1 MQSTEKVSTF
11 MEYYQSTAHGLGGGR
26 ARHYGSHSESSL
38 QEATEKPARFARR
51 RLPRRGSS
59 PSKTGRDKYTWP
71 PRVPAVI
78 AGNARAHGTARSRGA
93 PLAPVGAPS
102 RPAAPCAV
110 RPPQATSGAPGAAGP
125 VTPCRRPSAPRGSEQ
140 PSQGV
145 VWSAT
150 PSRGNAARVGHCT
163 NENEVT
169 RPREEWR
176 GAPSQPVSSD
186 RHAYQD

>member
-1 MQSTEKVSTF
+1 MIIF
-11 MEYYQSTAHGLGGGR
+11 RYQTTAHGLGRGR
-26 ARHYGSHSESSL
+26 ARRHGSHDESSL
-38 QEATEKPARFARR
+38 QQATEKPARFARQ

-59 PSKTGRDKYTWP
+59 PSKTGELATNTLGP
-71 PRVPAVI
+71 HACPRSSQATP
-78 AGNARAHGTARSRGA
+78 GRTGTARSRGA

-102 RPAAPCAV
+102 RPAAPFAV
-110 RPPQATSGAPGAAGP
+110 RPPQATSGAPGAAGS